1 VTELVSPRLSTSEAD
16 TIAAGRDL
24 GRIVTPGTTVLLYG
38 ELGAGKTAFVR
49 GLAEGLG
56 LDPDQVSS
64 PTFTI
69 VQEYRSSIVTLQHV
83 DLYRLNPAEV
93 ADIALED
100 LAGDHTVVAIEWAER
115 LPYSP
120 VRPVIE
126 VRLEHVRDGRR
137 LTIAQSA

>member
-1 VTELVSPRLSTSEAD
+1 VRPVVASSETE
-16 TIAAGRDL
+16 TIAAGHEL
-24 GRIVTPGTTVLLYG
+24 GRGLAPGTTILLYG

-49 GLAEGLG
+49 GLAQGLG

-69 VQEYRSSIVTLQHV
+69 VQEYRGNHVTLQHV

-100 LAGDHTVVAIEWAER
+100 LAGEDTIVAIEWAER
-115 LPYSP
+115 LP
-120 VRPVIE
+120 RPPAPPIVE
-126 VRLEHVRDGRR
+126 VRLKHVPEGRHISIGDR
-137 LTIAQSA
+137 T

>member
-1 VTELVSPRLSTSEAD
+1 VRPLLTTSEAR
-16 TIAAGRDL
+16 TIEAGRHL
-24 GRIVTPGTTVLLYG
+24 GQTLAPGTTVLLYG

-56 LDPDQVSS
+56 LDPEQVSS

-69 VQEYRSSIVTLQHV
+69 VQEYRGSGLTLQHV

-100 LAGDHTVVAIEWAER
+100 LSGEHTIVAIEWAER
-115 LPYSP
+115 LPRLP
-120 VRPVIE
+120 APPAVRVH
-126 VRLEHVRDGRR
+126 LEHAPEGRR
-137 LTIAQSA
+137 IEISHM